1 MKIRTDFVTN
11 SSSSSFVIAYR
22 NKAQDE
28 PADKPALARRFND
41 VVRLVMEACQHYD
54 TEPAEIYSTRRQI
67 DHRPVGERLEDFYPN
82 DFAERVKQYIDN
94 GYTIAI
100 KEVSYHDELT
110 RELLYLLADNDQ
122 DFIILDDD
130 E

>member
-1 MKIRTDFVTN
+1 
-11 SSSSSFVIAYR
+11 
-22 NKAQDE
+22 
-28 PADKPALARRFND
+28 
-41 VVRLVMEACQHYD
+41 MEACQHYD
-54 TEPAEIYSTRRQI
+54 TEPAEIYSTRGQL